1 MKLSNIA
8 LSALALSV
16 LFVGN
21 SPSYAGGFGQRH
33 PRRAEVLRRDRNI
46 NQRINSDKG
55 HLGGHYGQLKAE
67 DQSIRRQEQRDARIN
82 GGFITKGQKQHLNQE
97 ENRVNRQIRRDDK

>member
-21 SPSYAGGFGQRH
+21 APSYAGQFAKNH
-33 PRRAEVLRRDRNI
+33 PRRAEVLGRDRNL
-46 NQRINSDKG
+46 NRRANADKG
-55 HLGGHYGQLKAE
+55 HLGGHYNQIKRE
-67 DQSIRRQEQRDARIN
+67 DSSIRNQEQRDARIN
-82 GGFITKGQKQHLNQE
+82 GGYITKGQQHQLNKE
-97 ENRVNRQIRRDDK
+97 ENKVNRQIERDHN